1 MNPKRR
7 YIAAVLASTLLILPA
22 ATPAAQA
29 LGLPLADGVTID
41 ASTFPDSAFRS
52 WLLDGRNLSGAG
64 ADSLLTADELAA
76 IQSLDLSGLGIADL
90 EGIQVFTALKRLNI
104 RDNTL
109 TELDL
114 SANTSLTSLDAGFNR
129 LTELDLSNHA
139 VLRTLNCQ
147 NNQLTSLDLT
157 GAEALVWLYARSN
170 QLTGLDLSDSTAL
183 EYLDLFEN
191 KLASVDISML
201 PALRFLHIS
210 YNQLTEL
217 DLSANLALEGGGF
230 IAEVNNLLKVSLPVL
245 PNMTVITDNFR
256 EQSPSPGYDRVVWS
270 LDEAGLQPVEESFQA
285 NGQILYGKRIANQYT
300 IYFSANGGQ
309 GNTGPVQALYDQ
321 ETSLTPNGFTRY
333 GYTFQG
339 WNTLSWGAGDAYTDS
354 QRVTN
359 LSGIH
364 QGDRITLY
372 AQWQPVNYTIS
383 FDANGGQGS
392 MDSADAV
399 YDQASTLPD
408 CDFTNDG
415 MEFAGWATEADG
427 PVRYLPQD
435 RVKNL
440 SMNEGGEATLYAV
453 WKTPVAEEQ
462 EARLTQLQQ
471 AFGGYSS
478 QHYAPQDWTTLSDCY
493 AQAAD
498 AIRDESDND
507 TMDTLVTDCISA
519 MSQVPTLDERTQEVA
534 QGWRATHSQ
543 VLSLAEAGALEE
555 AAAPEALRLAQAALA
570 QLEDGS
576 LNAYS
581 TLISPEDQALAAA
594 GAAALLEADKLSL
607 ADLHEAAQWLSSLNG
622 LTGVPGAQVTS
633 QRLEEYRKALESLD
647 RLTPG
652 QQAVLAPSVS
662 EALNRLANL
671 ADQKRTAVSALQ
683 TAYQGYDLTEYTYDG
698 QAALFSALEQAVQ
711 AVEGAEDQSQVQ
723 TAHDHGLTAM
733 AQVPNAEGE
742 TPELPPQPENPGEP
756 DGPGDSGNSGS
767 GGGSSGGSGGGSNGG
782 GSSGGG
788 SDNSQDSNTVT
799 ITDDKTGTVTKV
811 TTSADGSVEAA
822 VTVPQGVDSV
832 VVNIPCTPS
841 AGTVALLV
849 EQDGSTQ
856 VLPKSAVTADGV
868 AVRLDGSAK
877 LRLTDNSKSFSDV
890 EGDSWYEAGIQYA
903 ASRELLR
910 GVGGGR
916 YAPMDTMDRAMLV
929 TALHRLERTP
939 QGADAS
945 FSDVEEGTWYA
956 DSVSWAAQAGIVQGV
971 APGSFAPHAPLTRE
985 SLAVLLYRYA
995 DQQGLDL
1002 SARSQLSGFADS
1014 GAVSPW
1020 AEDALSWACAS
1031 GLLEGDGGSLRPGA
1045 ACTRAEASVIL
1056 ERFASLLTAR

>member
-1 MNPKRR
+1 M
-7 YIAAVLASTLLILPA
+7 
-22 ATPAAQA
+22 
-29 LGLPLADGVTID
+29 
-41 ASTFPDSAFRS
+41 
-52 WLLDGRNLSGAG
+52 
-64 ADSLLTADELAA
+64 
-76 IQSLDLSGLGIADL
+76 
-90 EGIQVFTALKRLNI
+90 
-104 RDNTL
+104 
-109 TELDL
+109 
-114 SANTSLTSLDAGFNR
+114 
-129 LTELDLSNHA
+129 
-139 VLRTLNCQ
+139 
-147 NNQLTSLDLT
+147 
-157 GAEALVWLYARSN
+157 
-170 QLTGLDLSDSTAL
+170 
-183 EYLDLFEN
+183 
-191 KLASVDISML
+191 
-201 PALRFLHIS
+201 
-210 YNQLTEL
+210 
-217 DLSANLALEGGGF
+217 
-230 IAEVNNLLKVSLPVL
+230 
-245 PNMTVITDNFR
+245 
-256 EQSPSPGYDRVVWS
+256 
-270 LDEAGLQPVEESFQA
+270 EESFQA
-285 NGQILYGKRIANQYT
+285 NGQTLYGKRIANQYT
-300 IYFSANGGQ
+300 IHFSANGGQ
-309 GNTGPVQALYDQ
+309 GSTAPVQALYDQ
-321 ETSLTPNGFTRY
+321 EASLTPNGFTRY

-339 WNTLSWGAGDAYTDS
+339 WNTLSWGAGDSYSDS
-354 QRVTN
+354 QPVTN
-359 LSGIH
+359 LSGLH

-372 AQWQPVNYTIS
+372 AQWIPVNYTIS
-383 FDANGGQGS
+383 FDANGGQGD

-408 CDFTNDG
+408 CGFTNDG

-427 PVRYLPQD
+427 PVRYLPRD
-435 RVKNL
+435 SVKNL
-440 SMNEGGEATLYAV
+440 SMDEGGEATLYAV

-478 QHYAPQDWTTLSDCY
+478 QHYAAQDWAALSDHY

-507 TMDTLVTDCISA
+507 AMDALVTGCVSA
-519 MSQVPTLDERTQEVA
+519 MSQVPTLDERAQEVA
-534 QGWRATHSQ
+534 QSWQTAHSQ
-543 VLSLAEAGALEE
+543 ALSLAAGGALEE
-555 AAAPEALRLAQAALA
+555 TAAPEALQLAQAALA
-570 QLEDGS
+570 QLEDGG
-576 LNAYS
+576 LNTHS
-581 TLISPEDQALAAA
+581 TLTSPEDQALAAA
-594 GAAALLEADKLSL
+594 GAAALLEADKQSL
-607 ADLHEAAQWLSSLNG
+607 ADLHEAAQWLSDLNG

-633 QRLEEYRKALESLD
+633 QRLEAYRKALESLD

-652 QQAVLAPSVS
+652 QQAMLAPAVG
-662 EALNRLANL
+662 EALNRLADL

-698 QAALFSALEQAVQ
+698 QAALLSALEQAVQ

-756 DGPGDSGNSGS
+756 DGPGDPGNSGS
-767 GGGSSGGSGGGSNGG
+767 GGSSGGSGGGSNGG

-788 SDNSQDSNTVT
+788 SDNSQGSNSVT

-822 VTVPQGVDSV
+822 VTVPQGLDSV
-832 VVNIPCTPS
+832 VVNIPCTPA

-849 EQDGSTQ
+849 EEDGSTQ
-856 VLPKSAVTADGV
+856 VLPKSAVTADGL
-868 AVRLDGSAK
+868 AVRPDGSAK

-890 EGDSWYEAGIQYA
+890 EDNSWYETGIQYA

-945 FSDVEEGTWYA
+945 FSDVEEGSWYA
-956 DSVSWAAQAGIVQGV
+956 DSVSWAAQTGIVQGV